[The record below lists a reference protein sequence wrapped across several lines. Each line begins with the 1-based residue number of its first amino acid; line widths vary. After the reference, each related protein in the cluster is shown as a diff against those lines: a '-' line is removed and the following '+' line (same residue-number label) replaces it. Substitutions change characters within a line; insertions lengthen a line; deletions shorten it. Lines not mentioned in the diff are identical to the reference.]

1 MKRGPSG
8 VYQSREVGGEVIRA
22 FVPTPMPPQPPVD
35 MSGER
40 ARLLERAHLACGRL
54 DSISALLAN
63 PDLFLYMYVRREAVL
78 SSQIEGTQSSLSDL
92 LVSEVE
98 GAPGAPFED
107 VVEVS
112 NYVKALEH
120 GVQRMKEGFPLSGR
134 LIREIHGV
142 LLGSGRGS
150 NLDPGYFRTS
160 QNWIGGTRPGNA
172 HFVPAPHAEVP
183 TAVGDLEKFMNLEGY
198 EQGPLI
204 RAALCHAQFET
215 IHPFLDGNG
224 RTGRLLIILLMIK
237 DQLLENPL
245 LYLSLYLKE
254 NREEYYRLLDATRT
268 EGDWETWVEFF
279 LHGVVTTADQAV
291 VTTRRIREV
300 FEVDIAKLQNLPR
313 GGGIALQVLLS
324 LQKKPVTSVQL
335 ITEGFNVSF
344 PTANRAIQTL
354 EKLEI
359 IDEITGRRRDRIYAY
374 KDYLAI
380 LSEGGEPIR
389 R

>member
-8 VYQSREVGGEVIRA
+8 VYQNRSVGGEIVRA
-22 FVPTPMPPQPPVD
+22 FVPAPLPPQPPLD
-35 MSGER
+35 LTGER

-54 DSISALLAN
+54 DSITALLAD
-63 PDLFLYMYVRREAVL
+63 PHLFLYMYIRREAVL

-98 GAPGAPFED
+98 NAPGIPFED
-107 VVEVS
+107 VQDVS

-120 GVQRMKEGFPLSGR
+120 GVQRMKEGFPVSGR
-134 LIREIHGV
+134 LIREVHEV

-150 NLDPGYFRTS
+150 KLDPGQFRTS

-172 HFVPAPHAEVP
+172 HFVPPPHDEVP
-183 TAVGDLEKFMNLEGY
+183 SAISDLEKFVNHEGY
-198 EQGPLI
+198 EHGPLI
-204 RAALCHAQFET
+204 QAALSHVQFET

-237 DQLLENPL
+237 GKLLENPL
-245 LYLSLYLKE
+245 LYLSLYFKK
-254 NREEYYRLLDATRT
+254 NREDYYRLLDGTRA
-268 EGDWETWVEFF
+268 EGDWESWIEFF
-279 LHGVVTTADQAV
+279 LEGVVTTADQAV
-291 VTTRRIREV
+291 ATTRRIREV
-300 FEVDIAKLQNLPR
+300 FDGGMDSLRDLPR
-313 GGGIALQVLLS
+313 GGGTTLQVLRS
-324 LQKKPVTSVQL
+324 LQARPVTNIRLVAD
-335 ITEGFNVSF
+335 TCNMGYT
-344 PTANRAIQTL
+344 TASRAIETL
-354 EKLEI
+354 EGLGIVVEV
-359 IDEITGRRRDRIYAY
+359 TGRRRERMYAY